1 MVENG
6 SIARPR
12 RAGLAARRGVLAG
25 MLAAP
30 GWLGS
35 AWAQQASAQAFPSR
49 PIRLVVPFPPG
60 GAADITARLVGE
72 RMSAG
77 LGQPVVIDNRP
88 GAGGNIAAEAVAR
101 AAPDG
106 YTLFLGGATI
116 FCANKSLYSS
126 LSFDPVRDFTHLTR
140 VSIGTTVLVVNA
152 REPWRSFAELISA
165 AKEAPDRIV
174 MASSGQGTI
183 SHLSLAKLMQS
194 AGVRITHVPYRGLT
208 PGLNDL
214 LGGSVNM
221 MFDGIP
227 ALIPHVREGRL
238 RALAVGSAN
247 RVGHVPGLEA
257 VPGMAELLPGS
268 GMDMEFWYSIDG
280 PAGLPPEVVAR
291 LHLAILHAVGLPDYR
306 ERLQPLG
313 FMPITDASPAAFT
326 AYIEQQEP
334 VWRELVRVSGARLE

>member
-12 RAGLAARRGVLAG
+12 RAGLAARRGALAG

-35 AWAQQASAQAFPSR
+35 AWAQQTSAQAFPSR

-247 RVGHVPGLEA
+247 RVGYVPGLEA

-291 LHLAILHAVGLPDYR
+291 LHLVILHAVGLPDYR

>member
-1 MVENG
+1 MIDTGPNAG
-6 SIARPR
+6 PG
-12 RAGLAARRGVLAG
+12 RASRRGVLAG
-25 MLAAP
+25 MLAA
-30 GWLGS
+30 S
-35 AWAQQASAQAFPSR
+35 AGLRPAWGQGFPAR

-72 RMSAG
+72 RMSAS

-116 FCANKSLYSS
+116 FCANKSLYGS
-126 LSFDPVRDFTHLTR
+126 LPFDPLRDFTHLSR

-165 AKEAPDRIV
+165 AREAPDRIV

-183 SHLSLAKLMQS
+183 SHLSLAKLMQA

-247 RVGHVPGLEA
+247 RVGYVPGLET

-280 PAGLPPEVVAR
+280 PAGLPPDVAAR
-291 LHLAILHAVGLPDYR
+291 LHAATLQAAGQPDYR

>member
-1 MVENG
+1 MVEKG

-12 RAGLAARRGVLAG
+12 HAGLAVRRGVLAG
-25 MLAAP
+25 MLAVPA
-30 GWLGS
+30 WLGS
-35 AWAQQASAQAFPSR
+35 ASLRQASAQAFPSR

-126 LSFDPVRDFTHLTR
+126 LPFDPLRDFTHLTR

-247 RVGHVPGLEA
+247 RVGYVPGLEA

-280 PAGLPPEVVAR
+280 PAGLPPEVAAR
-291 LHLAILHAVGLPDYR
+291 LHAAILQAVGLPDYR

-313 FMPITDASPAAFT
+313 FMPVTDASPAAFT